1 MVKNLGS
8 VLAVVGCFAL
18 SVPAFADVAIY
29 DNGPIN
35 GTISGFNIAEGF
47 AVSDSFTVS
56 NATTVTGVTFGDWA
70 IPDAPPSTVEWSIG
84 SSEEASDLGSGAG
97 NLSNS
102 FFGSALSGSF
112 DIYSSTFSIPNISL
126 AAGTYWLTLSNSSP
140 DPQYWDVNN
149 GPSAAFQNGGTLVD
163 FFGSTSS
170 ESFEITGQAAD
181 TVTPEPSFQIVGAG
195 LFACIGAG
203 AWLRRR
209 KMMQQAKS

>member
-1 MVKNLGS
+1 MVKSIGFF
-8 VLAVVGCFAL
+8 VFAVVGCLAL

-35 GTISGFNIAEGF
+35 GNLLGYTIADDF

-56 NATTVTGVTFGDWA
+56 SASTITGVTFGDWA
-70 IPDAPPSTVEWSIG
+70 FAGSPPSTVQWAIG
-84 SSEEASDLGSGAG
+84 SSEEANDLGSGTG
-97 NLSNS
+97 SLSNV
-102 FFGSALSGSF
+102 FVTNNGY
-112 DIYSSTFSIPNISL
+112 DVYSSSFSVPNISL

-149 GPSAAFQNGGTLVD
+149 GPSAAFQNGDSLGD
-163 FFGSTSS
+163 QSEESGS
-170 ESFEITGQAAD
+170 ESFQITGQAGTG